1 MMTSRASIHE
11 QSWLQLPWLA
21 NGRLGGAERATVEAH
36 VAGCAECAQELARQ
50 RLLCEALTE
59 PERVTYAPGPSFR
72 KLMERIDGQP
82 AMVRPARAAPE
93 AHAAPPARAAA
104 ALASAWRPPGLAWA
118 ATFVMAL
125 GLAVLAPAAY
135 QWSQKAYSTFSD
147 PPAATPGVLHVAF
160 ERSLPLGDLEEL
172 LRADGAHVVEGPD
185 ASGVFGVA
193 PLTAVSGSTRVTTEM
208 RTLAARLSADARVR
222 WVQPLP
228 GAANAGAQGSHN
240 GGP

>member
-1 MMTSRASIHE
+1 MMTSRVSNHE

-21 NGRLGGAERATVEAH
+21 NGRLAGAERAAIEAH

-50 RLLCEALTE
+50 RQLCEALAL
-59 PERVTYAPGPSFR
+59 PDRVTYAPGPSFR

-82 AMVRPARAAPE
+82 AVTRPARVAP
-93 AHAAPPARAAA
+93 AVIPARGAA
-104 ALASAWRPPGLAWA
+104 ALAAAWRPPGLAWA

-135 QWSQKAYSTFSD
+135 HWSQKPYATFSD
-147 PPAATPGVLHVAF
+147 NVVATPGVLHVAF

-193 PLTAVSGSTRVTTEM
+193 PLTATAGSAGVTPEM

-228 GAANAGAQGSHN
+228 GAANSGAQGSHN

>member
-1 MMTSRASIHE
+1 MMTSRVSTHE

-21 NGRLGGAERATVEAH
+21 NGRLAGAERATVEAH
-36 VAGCAECAQELARQ
+36 VAGCAECAQELSRQ
-50 RLLCEALTE
+50 RLLCEALAE
-59 PERVTYAPGPSFR
+59 PDRVTYAPGPSFR

-82 AMVRPARAAPE
+82 AVARPARAAP
-93 AHAAPPARAAA
+93 AATPARGTVTVAA
-104 ALASAWRPPGLAWA
+104 AWRPPGLAWA

-135 QWSQKAYSTFSD
+135 HWSQKSYTTYLDNVA
-147 PPAATPGVLHVAF
+147 PTPGVLHVAF

-193 PLTAVSGSTRVTTEM
+193 PLTAGTGDTGVTTEM
-208 RTLAARLSADARVR
+208 RTLAARLSADGRVR

-228 GAANAGAQGSHN
+228 GAQGSHN

>member
-1 MMTSRASIHE
+1 MMTSRASMHE
-11 QSWLQLPWLA
+11 ESWLQLPWLA
-21 NGRLGGAERATVEAH
+21 NGRLGSAERATVEAH
-36 VAGCAECAQELARQ
+36 VEGCAECAQELARQ
-50 RLLCEALTE
+50 RLLCEALAE
-59 PERVTYAPGPSFR
+59 PDRVTYAPGPSFR

-82 AMVRPARAAPE
+82 AVARPARAAP
-93 AHAAPPARAAA
+93 AAA
-104 ALASAWRPPGLAWA
+104 RVRGAAAIAAAWRPPGLAWA

-135 QWSQKAYSTFSD
+135 HWANKPYATFSD
-147 PPAATPGVLHVAF
+147 PQAMTGVLHVAF

-193 PLTAVSGSTRVTTEM
+193 PLTAATRGTGVTAEM

-228 GAANAGAQGSHN
+228 GAQESHN

>member
-1 MMTSRASIHE
+1 MMTSRVSMHE

-21 NGRLGGAERATVEAH
+21 NGRLSGAERATIEAH

-50 RLLCEALTE
+50 RRLCEALTE
-59 PERVTYAPGPSFR
+59 PDRVTYAPGPSFR
-72 KLMERIDGQP
+72 KLLERIDGQP
-82 AMVRPARAAPE
+82 AAFRPARAAP
-93 AHAAPPARAAA
+93 AAIPARSAAA
-104 ALASAWRPPGLAWA
+104 VAAAWRPPGLAWA

-135 QWSQKAYSTFSD
+135 RWSQKPYATFSD
-147 PPAATPGVLHVAF
+147 TRAATPGVLHVAF

-193 PLTAVSGSTRVTTEM
+193 PLPTPAGSTGVTTEM
-208 RTLAARLSADARVR
+208 RTLAARLRADARVR

-228 GAANAGAQGSHN
+228 GAPGAGVQGSHN